1 MPAEPGLILPRG
13 DKRGKYEPTAGKVR
27 RHSPPEPGYARREPK
42 HCQEGVTR
50 GNPPVPPGSRRRG
63 QRRRRD
69 KKSHGIGFVDPEREE
84 WMLQYLQRANRGPV
98 SADAL
103 REFFQRILELTKRE
117 VSD

>member
-1 MPAEPGLILPRG
+1 MSEPDPIIRELREQISDNDRRLMEALNMRLELVARL
-13 DKRGKYEPTAGKVR
+13 KKYKE
-27 RHSPPEPGYARREPK
+27 
-42 HCQEGVTR
+42 
-50 GNPPVPPGSRRRG
+50 SR
-63 QRRRRD
+63 
-69 KKSHGIGFVDPEREE
+69 GIGFVDPEREE